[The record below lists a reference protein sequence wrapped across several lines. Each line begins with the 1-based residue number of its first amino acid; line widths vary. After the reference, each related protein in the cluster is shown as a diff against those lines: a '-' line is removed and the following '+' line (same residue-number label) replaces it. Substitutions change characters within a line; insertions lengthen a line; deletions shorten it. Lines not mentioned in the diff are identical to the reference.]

1 MKTRTEDHIIAW
13 GFLTPA
19 LVVMV
24 AFGLFPI
31 GYAFFVSLHSW
42 RIKKD
47 AFVGFEHYGKALGE
61 GQYLLWFIIGLFLL
75 WSVSRLRSALSF
87 HHAASHSISALLY
100 VPVLWIL
107 LSLGLDGMLNTG
119 DERLYNGF
127 KVTFFYAVGT
137 IPIQLSIL

>member
-1 MKTRTEDHIIAW
+1 MKTRTKDHIIAW

-19 LVVMV
+19 LAVLV

-61 GQYLLWFIIGLFLL
+61 
-75 WSVSRLRSALSF
+75 
-87 HHAASHSISALLY
+87 ASICF
-100 VPVLWIL
+100 
-107 LSLGLDGMLNTG
+107 
-119 DERLYNGF
+119 GF
-127 KVTFFYAVGT
+127 
-137 IPIQLSIL
+137 

>member
-1 MKTRTEDHIIAW
+1 MKTRTKDHIIAW

-19 LVVMV
+19 LVVLV

-61 GQYLLWFIIGLFLL
+61 GQYLLWFLIGLLL
-75 WSVSRLRSALSF
+75 LRGVSRLRSALS
-87 HHAASHSISALLY
+87 LLFPPPPY
-100 VPVLWIL
+100 Q
-107 LSLGLDGMLNTG
+107 GLPS
-119 DERLYNGF
+119 E
-127 KVTFFYAVGT
+127 
-137 IPIQLSIL
+137 

>member
-47 AFVGFEHYGKALGE
+47 AFVGFEYYGKALGE
-61 GQYLLWFIIGLFLL
+61 GHYLLWFLIGLFLL
-75 WSVSRLRSALSF
+75 WGVSRLRSAL
-87 HHAASHSISALLY
+87 LL
-100 VPVLWIL
+100 I
-107 LSLGLDGMLNTG
+107 MLCLIAF
-119 DERLYNGF
+119 RFSCMCPFYGF
-127 KVTFFYAVGT
+127 C
-137 IPIQLSIL
+137 